1 LPGGFPADACAPWLD
16 GLGTHLHALEPLE
29 PRMRL
34 QYLTHQAMAFG
45 LHTASGQP
53 LRFVA
58 HAGIADY
65 ESHIFATGE
74 VPTRIDGDGA
84 RHDLY
89 NALAWL
95 RWPHSKARLNAL
107 HMQARACVA
116 STTGRGPQRDA
127 ATLFDE
133 NGLVWIG
140 QDGGLEAALRDFDW
154 PTLFTV
160 RRDELPGKV
169 HVAVFGHA
177 LMHKL
182 EAPFKGIT
190 AHALPLRMPV
200 QSSHEAVDRA
210 LAAKLAAASLQARGF
225 CPLPVM
231 GLPGWSPANTDP
243 AFYQDEQVFRR
254 GRMRRKPA
262 LDHRPPDSP
271 RFPPSLKTP

>member
-1 LPGGFPADACAPWLD
+1 MPGGFPADACAPWLD

-107 HMQARACVA
+107 HMQARARVA

-243 AFYQDEQVFRR
+243 AFYLDEQVFRR

>member
-1 LPGGFPADACAPWLD
+1 LPGGFPADAFAPWLD
-16 GLGTHLHALEPLE
+16 GLDTHLRALEPLE

-34 QYLTHQAMAFG
+34 QYLTDHAMALG
-45 LHTASGQP
+45 LHTASDQP

-58 HAGIADY
+58 HADIADY

-74 VPTRIDGDGA
+74 VPTRTDGAGA

-107 HMQARACVA
+107 HMQARALVA
-116 STTGRGPQRDA
+116 SAAGRGPQRDA

-133 NGLVWIG
+133 NGLVWVG
-140 QDGGLEAALRDFDW
+140 EDGELEAALRDFDW

-160 RRDELPGKV
+160 RRDELPVKV

-182 EAPFKGIT
+182 ESPFKGIT
-190 AHALPLRMPV
+190 AHVLPLRMPV
-200 QSSHEAVDRA
+200 QSSHEAVDCA
-210 LAAKLAAASLQARGF
+210 LAEQLAAASLQARSF

-243 AFYQDEQVFRR
+243 TFYQDEQVFRR
-254 GRMRRKPA
+254 GRMRQTRD
-262 LDHRPPDSP
+262 LDHGPADSP
-271 RFPPSLKTP
+271 RSPPSPETP

>member
-1 LPGGFPADACAPWLD
+1 MPGGFPADACAPWLD

-107 HMQARACVA
+107 HMQARARVA